1 MARIVVL
8 DTSFLLELF
17 QVPGDSTQDNH
28 DSARELFRQAIIG
41 GYDVY
46 CPLSV
51 LYELANHIVDIKNA
65 AARRRISELFQAT
78 VLTAWNEKTPFSIIP
93 SESVS
98 GEYHDLSALPEL
110 CAEYRASID
119 QGLGMTDCTIVDVAR
134 KIKDN
139 YHGRLRKWPAHIW
152 TLQRA
157 LKAMEP
163 DPFGHHIY

>member
-1 MARIVVL
+1 MARIIVL

-17 QVPGDSTQDNH
+17 KVPADSTQENH
-28 DSARELFRQAIIG
+28 DSAKELFQKAIVE

-65 AARRRISELFQAT
+65 TARRQIAEVFQET
-78 VLTAWNEKTPFSIIP
+78 VLSAWQERIPFSIIP
-93 SESVS
+93 SECVS

-110 CAEYRASID
+110 CREYKDNIA
-119 QGLGMTDCTIVDVAR
+119 QGLGLTDCTIVDVAR
-134 KIKDN
+134 KIKEN

-152 TLQRA
+152 TLQKA

-163 DPFGHHIY
+163 DAFEHDVY